1 MRTAPKAGIG
11 RPTHEQLIVAAAPQ
25 STALRYGAAAGNKK
39 NGGFRMRKLII
50 AATALAFI
58 ASPAFAQDKAGADK
72 GAAPAASGTDASK
85 DTMKKAPKKAKKSSA
100 KKKSDDT
107 MQKQ

>member
-1 MRTAPKAGIG
+1 VAR
-11 RPTHEQLIVAAAPQ
+11 EIVAV
-25 STALRYGAAAGNKK
+25 RYGARAGTSNKN

-58 ASPAFAQDKAGADK
+58 ASPALAQDKAGADK
-72 GAAPAASGTDASK
+72 GAAPAATGTDADK
-85 DTMKKAPKKAKKSSA
+85 DTMKKAPKKAKKSS
-100 KKKSDDT
+100 KKTGGDT